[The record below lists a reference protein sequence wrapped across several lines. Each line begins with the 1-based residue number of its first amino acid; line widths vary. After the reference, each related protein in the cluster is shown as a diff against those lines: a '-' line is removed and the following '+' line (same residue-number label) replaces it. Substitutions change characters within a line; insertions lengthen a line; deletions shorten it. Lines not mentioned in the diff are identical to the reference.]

1 MDNWE
6 ITTNNNEESRA
17 TEYELS
23 GNDFIVLSNILIYN
37 AILLYKKKISKTNKK
52 VPATFIKFYFYEIG
66 GYEHLFDEKLRLFF
80 AKLNSKETQVAV
92 LIKTFANSYPYFV
105 VKEGVANF
113 APYVQTTN
121 TTIPRGLLVPNNLD
135 VYIKNSID
143 SLEKAIEHYNNS
155 DELKSLNY
163 IFKDYLYNTYKADI
177 PLDLLEQQENNTATD
192 KPGQETNAAAQTS
205 GNSVKAKVAEN
216 ANKSALLTG
225 RVLEIPKQKGKVVSV
240 LFPEL
245 PLPSAYPVLE
255 EKSRINP
262 LRKIRRFLSASEE
275 IIFIND
281 KMINQI
287 KYSLDFVNK
296 RKVMAH
302 DLEKASRFDFKF

>member
-6 ITTNNNEESRA
+6 ITTNNNEESRS

-23 GNDFIVLSNILIYN
+23 GNDYIILSNVLIYN
-37 AILLYKKKISKTNKK
+37 AILLYKKAIKK
-52 VPATFIKFYFYEIG
+52 KRIPATFIKFYFYEIG
-66 GYEHLFDEKLRLFF
+66 GYDYLFDEKLRLFF
-80 AKLNSKETQVAV
+80 EKLNSKETQVAV
-92 LIKTFANSYPYFV
+92 LLKTFANSYPYFV

-113 APYVQTTN
+113 APYIETSSTA
-121 TTIPRGLLVPNNLD
+121 IPRGLLVPNNLD
-135 VYIKNSID
+135 VYIKNSIE

-177 PLDLLEQQENNTATD
+177 PQDLLEQQQAEGAILAAGQELNTATTQNNQ
-192 KPGQETNAAAQTS
+192 PAETK
-205 GNSVKAKVAEN
+205 NSAPAK
-216 ANKSALLTG
+216 KSALLTG

-245 PLPSAYPVLE
+245 PLPSAYPVLD

-262 LRKIRRFLSASEE
+262 LRKIRRFLNASEE
-275 IIFIND
+275 IIFINN

-302 DLEKASRFDFKF
+302 DLEKANRFDFKF